1 MFDKFYKNIYFLG
14 LKSGYLIRDFFRFI
28 GKKITVPLK
37 AIGAF
42 FFAAYLLLDRTV
54 FGQIRRMLRECK
66 ALFLDMKRAH
76 KNLRDTRKHDPQ
88 YMKKLYKYYVKQ
100 AFSRHRRILTA
111 AVNFCLPIFMFI
123 LLCSTIGHYRA
134 QTLALEVQY
143 NNSVI
148 GYVQSEQDFYDAQN
162 MVQERLSAVSKVEQK
177 ADSAASEKVSF
188 AVKPVKR
195 SEIHDANVL
204 CEEMLRRSNQKTTN
218 ACGVYIDDNFLCAV
232 KNETDATTVFD
243 SILQNYKT
251 DNEND
256 VVGFVEKIAYVQ
268 GLYPD
273 TKETV
278 WDAGQLSDRLNSK
291 KEAAEYYTCLPGDTL
306 SGIASKFG
314 IKMADLK
321 ALNPGLTEN
330 IHIGDK
336 LLVSREVSYIQ
347 VKVTK
352 TEKRTV
358 SIPFQSE
365 KEENKKLY
373 AGQKRVKQKGQNGE
387 ELITELVTYVDGVRV
402 SSKEISRVT
411 TKQPVNEITQVGTKK
426 SSGYAG
432 GPVGPYNTTSYGGR
446 FIWPTVGA
454 YNISSPFGRR
464 WGRMHTG
471 IDIVKP
477 GGKSTGTLIVAAGSG
492 RVIKAGSNGAYG
504 NCVIIDH
511 GDGVQTLYAHMLD
524 GSIKVRVGQKVST
537 GQAIGNI
544 GSTGRV
550 SGPHLHFEVRLNNG
564 RTRVDPM
571 PYLKR

>member
-1 MFDKFYKNIYFLG
+1 MFEKIYKNIYFLG

-28 GKKITVPLK
+28 GKKIMIPFK

-42 FFAAYLLLDRTV
+42 FFAAYLMLDRTV
-54 FGQIRRMLRECK
+54 FKQIRRMLRECK
-66 ALFLDMKRAH
+66 ALFLDVKRAH
-76 KNLRDTRKHDPQ
+76 KNLRDTQKHDPT
-88 YMKKLYKYYVKQ
+88 YKKNLYKYYVKQ
-100 AFSRHRRILTA
+100 AFSRHGHILSA
-111 AVNFCLPIFMFI
+111 AVNFCLPVLMFI
-123 LLCSTIGHYRA
+123 LLCSTIGHYRV

-148 GYVQSEQDFYDAQN
+148 GYVESEQDFYDAQN
-162 MVQERLSAVSKVEQK
+162 LVQERLSAVSTVEQQ
-177 ADSAASEKVSF
+177 AENAASEKVSF
-188 AVKPVKR
+188 TVKPVKR
-195 SEIHDANVL
+195 SEIHDASVL

-218 ACGVYIDDNFLCAV
+218 ACGVYIDDEFLCAV

-243 SILQNYKT
+243 SILRNYKT

-256 VVGFVEKIAYVQ
+256 VVGFVQKIAYVQ

-273 TKETV
+273 TKETI
-278 WDAGQLSDRLNSK
+278 WDADKLSERLNSK
-291 KEAAEYYTCLPGDTL
+291 KEAAEYYTCVPGDSL
-306 SGIASKFG
+306 SGIASKFD

-330 IHIGDK
+330 IHVGDR
-336 LLVSREVSYIQ
+336 LLISREVSYIQ

-352 TEKRTV
+352 TEQRSV
-358 SIPFQSE
+358 SVPFKTE
-365 KEENKKLY
+365 KQENNKLY
-373 AGQKRVKQKGQNGE
+373 SGQKRVKQKGQNGE
-387 ELITELVTYVDGVRV
+387 ELVTELVTYVDGVRV

-411 TKQPVNEITQVGTKK
+411 TKEAVTEIIQVGTKK
-426 SSGYAG
+426 SSGYG
-432 GPVGPYNTTSYGGR
+432 GSYTVTSYGGR

-454 YNISSPFGRR
+454 YTVSSPFGRR

-477 GGKSTGTLIVAAGSG
+477 GGRSTGTLIVAAGSG
-492 RVIKAGSNGAYG
+492 RVIKAGRNGAYG

-524 GSIKVRVGQKVST
+524 GSIKVRVGQRVSA

-550 SGPHLHFEVRLNNG
+550 SGPHLHFEVRINNG